1 MFIHLLTTQ
10 FALANTIDTVV
21 VFSDRAE
28 VTRIAKT
35 ECTNGTG
42 TIHFG
47 NIPYSIDTRTL
58 RADLST
64 PSSSIIGVQQQ
75 MRVLDQSINEQGQD
89 LLEQKEVLLDKQLT
103 LSDQNQLLKEEYASI
118 EQYESIFYSTIQ
130 TELQANKD
138 LRNKWRENMRALA
151 KSKRTNS
158 EQQIEINEQINGIQ
172 REIQS
177 IDRQLQLMN
186 ITPRT
191 QVIDADVLVKC
202 NGTSVSAQLHYVT
215 PSATWAPESDLF
227 VTTEK
232 NSEAKID
239 LQVSAK
245 IRQSTG
251 EDWSDATIILS
262 TAKPNLGAEAL
273 FPAPIYVNGQPNKE
287 QKVMVQKTE
296 DRSSLS
302 NAGATTNQSQ
312 YAQLEDGGQ
321 SMRLKLPHRTTI
333 VSNGQEHWVPIDR
346 LSTEGAQT
354 LVCIPRA
361 NPLVFDTV
369 KFNNPAPYSLISSV
383 MHLYQDGVFLGDH
396 YHETIA
402 SGEQMELAL
411 SSLPYLQI
419 QRETVQDKRDQR
431 ILGKNQQIQRAYRV
445 NIENLSSTVERIEV
459 RESIPVSKH
468 EDISVILDIEE
479 TSKGFTL
486 DEYKGFV
493 SWTIDVAGNQKKAID
508 LMYQVELPASWDV
521 R

>member
-1 MFIHLLTTQ
+1 MFMHLLTAQ
-10 FALANTIDTVV
+10 IALANTIDTVV

-28 VTRIAKT
+28 VTRIGKT

-42 TIHFG
+42 TIHFSE
-47 NIPYSIDTRTL
+47 IPYSIDTRTL
-58 RADLST
+58 RADLNA
-64 PSSSIIGVQQQ
+64 PSGSIIGIQQQ
-75 MRVLDQSINEQGQD
+75 VRVLDQSINEQGQA
-89 LLEQKEVLLDKQLT
+89 LLEQKEALLDEQMT
-103 LSDQNQLLKEEYASI
+103 LSDQKQLLKEEYASI
-118 EQYESIFYSTIQ
+118 KQYESIFYATIQ

-138 LRNKWRENMRALA
+138 LRSKWGGNMKALA
-151 KSKRTNS
+151 QSKRTNYM
-158 EQQIEINEQINGIQ
+158 QQIELHKKLDAIK

-177 IDRQLQLMN
+177 VDRQLQLMN
-186 ITPRT
+186 IAPRT

-202 NGTSVSAQLHYVT
+202 SGTSVSAQLHYVT

-227 VTTEK
+227 VTTGK
-232 NSEAKID
+232 NSEVNIA

-273 FPAPIYVNGQPNKE
+273 FPAPIYVNGQPNKD

-302 NAGATTNQSQ
+302 NAATTTDQSQ

-346 LSTEGAQT
+346 LSTEGSQT

-369 KFNNPAPYSLISSV
+369 KFNNPAPYSLINSV

-396 YHETIA
+396 FHDTIA
-402 SGEQMELAL
+402 SGEQIELAL
-411 SSLPYLQI
+411 SSLPHLQVR
-419 QRETVQDKRDQR
+419 RETLQDKRDQR
-431 ILGKNQQIQRAYRV
+431 ILGKNQQLQRAYRV
-445 NIENLSSTVERIEV
+445 NIENLSNTVERIEV

-468 EDISVILDIEE
+468 EDISVYLDAEE

-493 SWTIDVAGNQKKAID
+493 SWTIDVAGNQKEALN
-508 LMYQVELPASWDV
+508 LMYQVELPASWEV